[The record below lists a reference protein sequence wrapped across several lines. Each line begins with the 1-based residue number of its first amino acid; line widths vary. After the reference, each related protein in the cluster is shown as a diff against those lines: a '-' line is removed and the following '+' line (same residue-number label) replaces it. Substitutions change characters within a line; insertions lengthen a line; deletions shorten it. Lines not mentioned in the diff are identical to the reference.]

1 MKKILFTFSLFAM
14 LLMPVANTR
23 AADEIIDTS
32 KCPAGSSICE
42 DIGTTSGTDNSELF
56 GPDGRVTRVVNFIT
70 IIGGIIAVFIFIY
83 SGVVLVTSS
92 GDSKKISTAKNSIL
106 YAAIGIVLVL
116 IAQFVTSFLLN
127 TATG

>member
-1 MKKILFTFSLFAM
+1 MKKVLFIISLFAI
-14 LLMPVANTR
+14 LLVPVSKTS

-32 KCPAGSSICE
+32 RCPAGSSICD
-42 DIGTTSGTDNSELF
+42 DINTTKGTDNSELF
-56 GPDGRVTRVVNFIT
+56 GPDGRVTGIVNFMT

-83 SGVVLVTSS
+83 SGVVFVTSS

-116 IAQFVTSFLLN
+116 IAQFITSFLLN